1 MESITLEQM
10 YYFSILVI
18 AFAVVLSLI
27 YVGVQ
32 IRQYT
37 RTLRFNAGDNAI
49 QKLREIYTLMA
60 QDGGLAD
67 IYRNG
72 THDIDNISVGDK
84 FRYTLIVHN
93 FFRVYEDAWY
103 QKKEGTLHPRHW
115 QGITE
120 QFLFL
125 KDLPGFQAFW
135 RDRKFLFS
143 DEFCNYYDKE
153 VVPAQAHTRFDYQ

>member
-1 MESITLEQM
+1 MEIATLGQVH
-10 YYFSILVI
+10 YFAALLIGI
-18 AFAVVLSLI
+18 AVALSLI
-27 YVGVQ
+27 YVGAQ
-32 IRQYT
+32 IREYT
-37 RTLRFNAGDNAI
+37 RMLRFNAGDNVI

-60 QDGGLAD
+60 QDGALAD

-84 FRYTLIVHN
+84 FRYILIVHN
-93 FFRVYEDAWY
+93 FFRVYEDAYY
-103 QKKEGTLHPRHW
+103 QKKEGRLHPRHW
-115 QGITE
+115 HGITE

-153 VVPAQAHTRFDYQ
+153 VVPTQAHTRFDYQ